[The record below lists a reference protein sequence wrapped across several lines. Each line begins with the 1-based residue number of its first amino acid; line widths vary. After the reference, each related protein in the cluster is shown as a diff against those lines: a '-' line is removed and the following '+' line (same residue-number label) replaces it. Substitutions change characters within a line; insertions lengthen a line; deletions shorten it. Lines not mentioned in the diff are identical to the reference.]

1 MEKTANTYT
10 YAMFGKD
17 IVSLAKG
24 ELELTPELSVKLI
37 TKAQALITAQEKKAA
52 YNAAHPS
59 KTKPKGASDAT
70 KALADKISAVLSTTP
85 MTAAEI
91 GTAIGEADIPAL
103 RVSNAV
109 RYIEGV
115 KSTKV
120 IRDAVN
126 NKGLKSQREYTAY
139 SL

>member
-1 MEKTANTYT
+1 MEKTANNYT
-10 YAMFGKD
+10 YAMFGND

-59 KTKPKGASDAT
+59 KTKSKGPSDDT
-70 KALADKISAVLSTTP
+70 KALAKKIAAVLSDTP

-91 GTAIGEADIPAL
+91 GIAIREADIPAL

-109 RYIEGV
+109 KFIEGV
-115 KSTKV
+115 KKTKV
-120 IRDAVN
+120 VRETVN
-126 NKGLKSQREYTAY
+126 NKGLMAQREYTAY